1 MWGFEGRKGEMVV
14 LGGGN
19 RRFAVEMKRSG
30 FGCWLW
36 GFSKWVLAGLDLQGL
51 REVRDSETAF
61 FEIGRERFR
70 KSLKMGGML
79 AALKDLEGKF
89 SK

>member
-1 MWGFEGRKGEMVV
+1 MV

-36 GFSKWVLAGLDLQGL
+36 GFSKWVLVGLDLQGL

-61 FEIGRERFR
+61 FEREEI
-70 KSLKMGGML
+70 LKMEGVF
-79 AALKDLEGKF
+79 APALKGFKK
-89 SK
+89 SI